1 MQKLTPFK
9 FSILPGDLINALP
22 GVKASCERMG
32 TKAMIYLGLDIE
44 WNMPPEIAEGR
55 ESKVT
60 MTNNTMEMLRPLLM
74 SQSYIAGVESFEDAF
89 PERYYAWCQAFK
101 THGDFKTAAAW
112 YRQPQEMVDLDKHH
126 LVPIGMPYGNIYRWQ
141 FYTYPD
147 MACDLSKPWLDIEPI
162 ESVVEDLILINRTE
176 RCRNESIDYSFL
188 EKYQD
193 RLLFVGLT
201 SEWVR
206 FKEDTGLT
214 IPIFTAKDFLE
225 LAMMIKSCSF
235 FIGNQSLCFSLAEAL
250 KVRRILEVCPFLNNV
265 IPCGEHAYDF
275 WYQSNFEYYVELLAN
290 KK

>member
-1 MQKLTPFK
+1 MEKITPFK

-44 WNMPPEIAEGR
+44 WQMIPEIAEGR

-60 MTNNTMEMLRPLLM
+60 MTEKTMEMLSPLLM
-74 SQSYIAGVESFEDAF
+74 SQDYISGVESFEKAY
-89 PERYYAWCQAFK
+89 PERFQAWVNAFK

-147 MACDLSKPWLDIEPI
+147 MACDLSKPWLFVEPFD
-162 ESVVEDLILINRTE
+162 SVVEDLILINRTE
-176 RCRNESIDYSFL
+176 RCRNDSIDYSFL
-188 EKYQD
+188 SKYQD
-193 RLLFVGLT
+193 RLLFIGLE
-201 SEWVR
+201 SEWLR
-206 FKEDTGLT
+206 FKKDTGITL
-214 IPIFTAKDFLE
+214 PIFTAKDFLE

-235 FIGNQSLCFSLAEAL
+235 FIGNQSLCFSIAEAL
-250 KVRRILEVCPFLNNV
+250 KIPRVLEVCPFLNNV

-275 WYQSNFEYYVELLAN
+275 WYQQNFEYYVELLAN
-290 KK
+290 RK